1 MVQPLDIQTQSF
13 KKGLFGYKTSDVDT
27 FKDTVYRA
35 YDEVYT
41 ENAKLS
47 DQLERLTKVL
57 EENRL
62 KIFELENQVQKAENV
77 SSYGEAD
84 SKRSKQIIEEAQRT
98 AAEIIAKAKEESE
111 KIVGAAKGEDAPK
124 AETKA
129 EPKPEP
135 KAAPAKEA
143 EAEKSSAASK
153 FFKQAEETASNNSDD
168 DDEIFVGEIEDNRKP
183 NKMMIGDGE
192 EEEDADFEFL

>member
-1 MVQPLDIQTQSF
+1 
-13 KKGLFGYKTSDVDT
+13 
-27 FKDTVYRA
+27 
-35 YDEVYT
+35 
-41 ENAKLS
+41 
-47 DQLERLTKVL
+47 VL

>member
-1 MVQPLDIQTQSF
+1 MIQPLDIKTQSF
-13 KKGLFGYKTSDVDT
+13 KKGLFGYKTTDVDS

-41 ENAKLS
+41 ENTKLTE
-47 DQLERLTKVL
+47 QVKRLNAVI

-62 KIFELENQVQKAENV
+62 KIFEMENQIEKSENV
-77 SSYGEAD
+77 SRYDDTSD
-84 SKRSKQIIEEAQRT
+84 TKQSKIIIDEAQRT
-98 AAEIIAKAKEESE
+98 AAEIIAKAKEESD
-111 KIVGAAKGEDAPK
+111 KILKAAKGEPVKTAP
-124 AETKA
+124 KA

-135 KAAPAKEA
+135 VKKAEPEP
-143 EAEKSSAASK
+143 EKASAASK
-153 FFKQAEETASNNSDD
+153 FFKNADDTSAANSD

-192 EEEDADFEFL
+192 EDEEADFEFL

>member
-1 MVQPLDIQTQSF
+1 MIQPLDIKTQSF
-13 KKGLFGYKTSDVDT
+13 KKGLFGYKTTDVDS

-41 ENAKLS
+41 ENTKLTE
-47 DQLERLTKVL
+47 QVKRLNAVI

-62 KIFELENQVQKAENV
+62 KIFEMENQIEKSENV
-77 SSYGEAD
+77 SRYDDTSD
-84 SKRSKQIIEEAQRT
+84 TKQSKIIIDEAQRT
-98 AAEIIAKAKEESE
+98 AAEIIAKAKEESD
-111 KIVGAAKGEDAPK
+111 KILKAAKGESVKTAP
-124 AETKA
+124 KA

-135 KAAPAKEA
+135 AKKAEPEP
-143 EAEKSSAASK
+143 EKSSAASK
-153 FFKQAEETASNNSDD
+153 FFKNADDTSAANSD

-192 EEEDADFEFL
+192 EDEEADFEFL